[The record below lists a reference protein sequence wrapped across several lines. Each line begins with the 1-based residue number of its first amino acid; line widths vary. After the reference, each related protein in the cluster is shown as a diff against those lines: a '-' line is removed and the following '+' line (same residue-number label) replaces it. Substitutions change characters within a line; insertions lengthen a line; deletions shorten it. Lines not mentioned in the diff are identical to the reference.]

1 MNQKT
6 EERSLSRRKDD
17 FSCIGLLSAFVLFI
31 LFASGCASWQG
42 KAEKEIPC
50 KVAPEDITGLY
61 GAKLTAA
68 NTPDR
73 MRMIRL
79 KLSPGFR
86 SELLTDNLDDEPAI
100 IETGQWEC
108 KDGLKVTVTLTGRK
122 DLAYEKPQV
131 LVFTFNAD
139 SLTAVTYDHGIWGD
153 EVPHLARNPAA
164 AGTVWRLVQIQY
176 ANNTAVVP
184 EDPLK
189 YVLILSQD
197 GTVTVHAD
205 CNRGMGRYL
214 LAGGSLAMRKLAYT
228 HMICPDNSLFDQYTK
243 ALESAESCMVKDGNL
258 FIMLQ
263 KDSGVIKF
271 EPADLG
277 Q

>member
-1 MNQKT
+1 MDQKT
-6 EERSLSRRKDD
+6 EERIISRRKDD
-17 FSCIGLLSAFVLFI
+17 FFYMGLLSALVLYII
-31 LFASGCASWQG
+31 LASGCASWLG
-42 KAEKEIPC
+42 KTEKEIPC
-50 KVAPEDITGLY
+50 KVAPEGIAGLY

-73 MRMIRL
+73 MIRL
-79 KLSPGFR
+79 KLSPDFR
-86 SELLTDNLDDEPAI
+86 SELLTDNLDDKPAI

-108 KDGLKVTVTLTGRK
+108 NDGLKVTVTLTGRK

-131 LVFTFNAD
+131 LIFTLDAD
-139 SLTAVTYDHGIWGD
+139 ILTGVTYNRGIWGD

-184 EDPLK
+184 LDPLK
-189 YVLILSQD
+189 YILILSQD

-214 LAGGSLAMRKLAYT
+214 LAGASLAMRKLAYT
-228 HMICPDNSLFDQYTK
+228 HMICLENSLFDQYTK

-258 FIMLQ
+258 FIMLH
-263 KDSGVIKF
+263 KDSGVMKF

>member
-1 MNQKT
+1 MDQKT
-6 EERSLSRRKDD
+6 EERILSRRKDD
-17 FSCIGLLSAFVLFI
+17 FFSTGLVSALVLSII
-31 LFASGCASWQG
+31 LASGCASWLG
-42 KAEKEIPC
+42 KTEKEIPC
-50 KVAPEDITGLY
+50 KVAPESIAGLY
-61 GAKLTAA
+61 GAELTAA

-73 MRMIRL
+73 MIRL
-79 KLSPGFR
+79 KLSPDFR
-86 SELLTDNLDDEPAI
+86 SELLTDNLDDKPAV

-108 KDGLKVTVTLTGRK
+108 NDGLKVTVTLTGRK
-122 DLAYEKPQV
+122 DLAYEKPRV
-131 LVFTFNAD
+131 LIFTLDAD
-139 SLTAVTYDHGIWGD
+139 ILTAVTYNRGSWGA
-153 EVPHLARNPAA
+153 EVPHLVRNPAA
-164 AGTVWRLVQIQY
+164 AGIVWRLVQIQY

-214 LAGGSLAMRKLAYT
+214 LAGESLAMRKFAYT
-228 HMICPDNSLFDQYTK
+228 HMICPENSLFDQYTK

-258 FIMLQ
+258 FIMLHE
-263 KDSGVIKF
+263 DSGVMKF
-271 EPADLG
+271 EPADSG